1 MNVVVDRDKALES
14 ESRYYNYWSPL
25 TCLVEEQDNDDDRYI
40 QMEKQS
46 TGIYDTGATTTVGAE
61 EDEAEFDET
70 GQTSDKVYVMPMK
83 DEASATKLMKLKRN
97 ELRDKAKEVNLLPGV
112 HSTLVSG
119 VKLADEDYVTIT
131 DKNKV
136 AVFDGRK
143 VTIKVT
149 ERAVIEGYRDRK
161 TGLWRIPLR
170 SKVENENMDT
180 MIIDRPDPHHAI
192 SHVFEL
198 PSIAKTITYFH
209 ACAGFPPKETW
220 IRAIRKGTFNT
231 WPGLSVKA
239 VNRHFPDSDET
250 QKGHMKALRQ
260 GIRSTK
266 QSAAPITAEVT
277 TAEPM
282 KKEHD
287 IFVKVYDTQDL
298 IYTDQT
304 GAFPHVSSRGNRYI
318 MVAVHIDSNYA
329 FQEPMKNRT
338 ELEMIRTYQAI
349 VKRMKERNL
358 SLQKHI
364 LDNEISDGYK
374 TAIRKE
380 GMEHE
385 LLPPNNHRRSIAE
398 RCIQHFKSHFIGILC
413 GVDPSFPMH
422 AWCRL
427 LEQAEMTLNLLR
439 QSNVA
444 PNISAHA
451 HVYGPHNFMRHP
463 LAPIGVAVQSYEM
476 PNQRRSW
483 DPRSIDGWYLGTSFE
498 HYRCYS
504 ARERNAV

>member
-25 TCLVEEQDNDDDRYI
+25 TCLVEEQDNDDYRYI

-250 QKGHMKALRQ
+250 QKGHIPRLF
-260 GIRSTK
+260 
-266 QSAAPITAEVT
+266 
-277 TAEPM
+277 
-282 KKEHD
+282 KK
-287 IFVKVYDTQDL
+287 
-298 IYTDQT
+298 
-304 GAFPHVSSRGNRYI
+304 
-318 MVAVHIDSNYA
+318 
-329 FQEPMKNRT
+329 
-338 ELEMIRTYQAI
+338 
-349 VKRMKERNL
+349 
-358 SLQKHI
+358 
-364 LDNEISDGYK
+364 
-374 TAIRKE
+374 
-380 GMEHE
+380 
-385 LLPPNNHRRSIAE
+385 PN
-398 RCIQHFKSHFIGILC
+398 FGF
-413 GVDPSFPMH
+413 
-422 AWCRL
+422 
-427 LEQAEMTLNLLR
+427 
-439 QSNVA
+439 
-444 PNISAHA
+444 
-451 HVYGPHNFMRHP
+451 
-463 LAPIGVAVQSYEM
+463 
-476 PNQRRSW
+476 
-483 DPRSIDGWYLGTSFE
+483 
-498 HYRCYS
+498 
-504 ARERNAV
+504 